1 VSQPG
6 KVDLKREI
14 TNFFTLFFGG
24 FLLLNLSFFMSVK
37 DDGVPDEHSA
47 WSTFLFFVEMRYS
60 IFEAC
65 VTHCHLAQITEYLEK
80 EFWPLL
86 GIAAL

>member
-1 VSQPG
+1 
-6 KVDLKREI
+6 
-14 TNFFTLFFGG
+14 
-24 FLLLNLSFFMSVK
+24 MSVK

-65 VTHCHLAQITEYLEK
+65 VIHCHLAQITEYLEK

-86 GIAAL
+86 GIAALCRFCGKSLAVCCEQSYI